1 MVNSFLNNLFF
12 ELIDSKSNSGPLKT
26 SIDLFNLKLNLSHF
40 KILFLDFFETFISSF
55 FFKKYESVILVK
67 NDLLPK
73 IDFTLRPP
81 EIAI

>member
-12 ELIDSKSNSGPLKT
+12 ELLDSKSNSGPLKT

-40 KILFLDFFETFISSF
+40 KILFLDFFETFIHHFSLRN
-55 FFKKYESVILVK
+55 ESVILLK
-67 NDLLPK
+67 NALLPK

-81 EIAI
+81 ETAI